1 MSQKQSETIEFQE
14 PSKTTYT
21 IYSKSG
27 CPGCKKVKEL
37 LKQEKPSIIDCD
49 EYLLEDK
56 EGFLEFI
63 AKIAKTTVKVF
74 PIVFNKEQRFIGGYE
89 ETQQE
94 YLTFVADNDF

>member
-14 PSKTTYT
+14 PSRTTYT

-27 CPGCKKVKEL
+27 CPGCKKVKDL
-37 LKQEKPSIIDCD
+37 LKQENPLVIDCD

-63 AKIAKTTVKVF
+63 ARAAKTTVKIF
-74 PIVFNKEQRFIGGYE
+74 PMVFNKDKIFIGGYE
-89 ETQQE
+89 ETKKE
-94 YLTFVADNDF
+94 YLNFSFDTDF